1 MLTFTVRVTVAQRR
15 ECQGVFAL
23 TWVDMKNILEV
34 NEEGAFAQVEPGVTF
49 FDLYD
54 HLAAKGLSDELWVD
68 VPDVGGGSIIY
79 NVVERGVCYT
89 PYGGRKLLSL
99 RSIHLANWGLDRCT
113 SWKLCCPTGSSSE
126 PEWAP
131 FQTWPGHISQ
141 GSGQMRNGAT
151 KYDDFATTFRLSQRW
166 HLHLE

>member
-15 ECQGVFAL
+15 ECQRVFAL
-23 TWVDMKNILEV
+23 WVDMKNILEV

-49 FDLYD
+49 LDLYD

-68 VPDVGGGSIIY
+68 VPDVGGGSVID

-99 RSIHLANWGLDRCT
+99 RSIHLANWGLDRCMMHCELE
-113 SWKLCCPTGSSSE
+113 SCAAQRGAHSNLN
-126 PEWAP
+126 
-131 FQTWPGHISQ
+131 GHPSRR
-141 GSGQMRNGAT
+141 GQVT
-151 KYDDFATTFRLSQRW
+151 
-166 HLHLE
+166 